1 MKSKGK
7 HLHFF
12 AIISDAV
19 STLWSIIV
27 PLGFG
32 FAWGMRHLGQITGYA
47 LIILLVIIVFNFF
60 KWLRFKYEFV
70 DDQFHIRSGV
80 LVRSDRY
87 IRIQRIQ
94 SVQIKTNLLLRLL
107 GVVQLKF
114 DTADQASKGDMVLSA
129 LKLEE
134 AEKIKAEVSRGK
146 TQKSI
151 IFAVEDPTEAP
162 KVVDDSPKKVYAL
175 SGKRLLGASLLTS
188 KVGVVLAAV
197 FGLWSQADDFI
208 PDSIQGQSLSYL
220 EHASLV
226 GMIIIIGM
234 VILMLWLVSLVSAL
248 LRWGFFKLSVH
259 EGEWRIHRGVWETS
273 DETYKTDRVQAIRIK
288 EQWLQQLFGWCTV
301 YADCSGSID
310 LEKSNGGSVLVFP
323 LLRKKELPDFLET
336 AIPRFSGPIK
346 RHPLPMRGTLYRM
359 ILPAIF
365 WIGLCSVLTW
375 RLDWGKYSLIA
386 LPFILA
392 YFWFK
397 NRSEGWA
404 LMDKRLIAIN
414 RWLTKTTT
422 ITRKEHIQSF
432 AKRQSRIQKKLHLST
447 CSATIR
453 ASTAEIITIHQ
464 LDETDADKLFQW
476 FRKK

>member
-1 MKSKGK
+1 MKSNGK

-19 STLWSIIV
+19 ATLRGIIV

-32 FAWGMRHLGQITGYA
+32 FVWGVRHLGDIIGYV
-47 LIILLVIIVFNFF
+47 LIIPLVIVVFNFF

-114 DTADQASKGDMVLSA
+114 DTADQASKGDTVLSA

-134 AEKIKAEVSRGK
+134 AERIKAEVSRGK
-146 TQKSI
+146 TQQSAT
-151 IFAVEDPTEAP
+151 AVEEKPVQTSKDL
-162 KVVDDSPKKVYAL
+162 PKKIYLL
-175 SGKRLLGASLLTS
+175 SGKRLLAASLLSS
-188 KVGVVLAAV
+188 KIGVMIAAV
-197 FGLWSQADDFI
+197 AGLWSQADDFI
-208 PDSIQGQSLSYL
+208 PDSIQGRSLSYL

-226 GMIIIIGM
+226 GIIIIIG
-234 VILMLWLVSLVSAL
+234 VAILLFWLFSLVSAL
-248 LRWGFFKLSVH
+248 LRWGFFKLSIY
-259 EGEWRIHRGVWETS
+259 EEEWCIHRGVWETS

-288 EQWLQQLFGWCTV
+288 EQWFQQLFGWCTV

-310 LEKSNGGSVLVFP
+310 LEKSDGGSILVFP
-323 LLRKKELPDFLET
+323 LLRKKELPDFLKT
-336 AIPRFSGPIK
+336 AIPRFSGPIE

-359 ILPAIF
+359 ILPAAF
-365 WIGLCSVLTW
+365 WIVLCSVLTW
-375 RLDWGKYSLIA
+375 WLDWGKYTFIA
-386 LPFILA
+386 FPFILA
-392 YFWFK
+392 YIWFK

-404 LMDKRLIAIN
+404 LIDKRLIVVN

-422 ITRKEHIQSF
+422 ITTKQHIQSF
-432 AKRQSRIQKKLHLST
+432 AKRQSRFQKKLNLST
-447 CSATIR
+447 CKTFIR
-453 ASTAEIITIHQ
+453 ASTQETFTIHQ
-464 LDETDADKLFQW
+464 LDEQDADRLFHW